1 MLISLNSNAIVALK
15 YLFGLPDDKSG
26 TESFPEEN
34 VKLLQKMAT
43 VLSKINDDNDYSA
56 TPDVQTSLCQVLLR
70 NYFTEILCFPL
81 NGLII
86 YIQ

>member
-34 VKLLQKMAT
+34 VKLIQKMFT
-43 VLSKINDDNDYSA
+43 VLSKINDDNYYSA
-56 TPDVQTSLCQVLLR
+56 IPDLQTSLCQVCV
-70 NYFTEILCFPL
+70 IAS
-81 NGLII
+81 
-86 YIQ
+86 